1 MAIAAI
7 TTVGLLSTGYLIYL
21 SQHLQLKTFRQINA
35 YLKHLP
41 APEETPTRKHQAWI
55 LTLSALVGLLIGG
68 GLTWLIA
75 TSILHWSF

>member
-7 TTVGLLSTGYLIYL
+7 TTVGLISTGYLIYL

-41 APEETPTRKHQAWI
+41 APKETPTRKHQAWI